1 MNIRLCRTAITD
13 PMSKLSLVYFGK
25 IPCASRAV
33 IITVICCSYLSNFV
47 LLSVML
53 WYSRPKGID
62 WKGLGGFWAKLVIWQ
77 LKITL
82 SNQYWRGAHHVK
94 KRAVPC
100 RATCLPRWG
109 GNALWWIG
117 SILSSFSVTTSR
129 LQWKN
134 VCCEGRCKV
143 IVNLSNYMECDY
155 GWNGNIF
162 HLSSC
167 PQSQSNYS

>member
-1 MNIRLCRTAITD
+1 MGSALE
-13 PMSKLSLVYFGK
+13 SYWKLSLVYFGNL
-25 IPCASRAV
+25 PCASRAV

-94 KRAVPC
+94 KRAAPWRGTPGVGRKPSLYYDVDLGLYLWDI
-100 RATCLPRWG
+100 TYN
-109 GNALWWIG
+109 NAMTFMYTLGLRKIFLKN
-117 SILSSFSVTTSR
+117 SCKSFALEQIEVISVKS
-129 LQWKN
+129 L
-134 VCCEGRCKV
+134 
-143 IVNLSNYMECDY
+143 L
-155 GWNGNIF
+155 
-162 HLSSC
+162 L
-167 PQSQSNYS
+167 